1 MNMKKWMT
9 PTAVEEN
16 FLANNTVST
25 CYKIACNTDV
35 ANNVEWSFYG
45 LSSVAHY
52 HRKEF
57 CGNAEHQVLVTN
69 KKNEI
74 VGMKELHAD
83 NGVLDCTLYTDVK
96 YDKEMAPSDI
106 SKHIGKTVYWKT
118 HTGAWPVTIEYHH
131 QGTVQLVDAAKQNM
145 S

>member
-1 MNMKKWMT
+1 MKKWTT
-9 PTAVEEN
+9 PMAVEEN

-25 CYKIACNTDV
+25 CYKIACNTEA
-35 ANNVEWSFYG
+35 ANNVEKSFYPIG
-45 LSSVAHY
+45 SSVHK
-52 HRKEF
+52 HRPDF

-83 NGVLDCTLYTDVK
+83 EGVLDCTLYTDVK
-96 YDKEMAPSDI
+96 YNTEMAPSDI
-106 SKHIGKTVYWKT
+106 SKHIDHTVYWKT
-118 HTGAWPVTIEYHH
+118 HTNVGPLKIEYHH
-131 QGTVQLVDAAKQNM
+131 QGIVQLVNAAKQNM

>member
-25 CYKIACNTDV
+25 CYKIACNTDA
-35 ANNVEWSFYG
+35 ANNVEKSFYPHSYQG
-45 LSSVAHY
+45 HY
-52 HRKEF
+52 HRPDF

-74 VGMKELHAD
+74 VGMKELNAD
-83 NGVLDCTLYTDVK
+83 NGVLDCTLYTDVS
-96 YDKEMAPSDI
+96 YNKEMAPSDI
-106 SKHIGKTVYWKT
+106 TKYINKKVYWKT
-118 HTGAWPVTIEYHH
+118 HTTFLIFDTEYHH

>member
-1 MNMKKWMT
+1 MKKWLI

-25 CYKIACNTDV
+25 CYKIACNTEA
-35 ANNVEWSFYG
+35 ANKVEKIFYPIG
-45 LSSVAHY
+45 STAHK
-52 HRKEF
+52 HRPDF

-69 KKNEI
+69 NKNEI

-83 NGVLDCTLYTDVK
+83 EGVLDCTLYTDVK

-106 SKHIGKTVYWKT
+106 SNHIGNTVYWKT
-118 HTGAWPVTIEYHH
+118 HTGAWPLKIEYHH
-131 QGTVQLVDAAKQNM
+131 QGIVQLVDAAKQNM

>member
-1 MNMKKWMT
+1 MKKWMT

-25 CYKIACNTDV
+25 CYKIACNTDD
-35 ANNVEWSFYG
+35 ANNVEKSFYPRYFA
-45 LSSVAHY
+45 LHT
-52 HRKEF
+52 HRPDF
-57 CGNAEHQVLVTN
+57 CGKAEHQVLVTN
-69 KKNEI
+69 EKNEI

-83 NGVLDCTLYTDVK
+83 KGVLDCTLYTDVK

-106 SKHIGKTVYWKT
+106 SNHIGNTVYWKT
-118 HTGAWPVTIEYHH
+118 HTGAGLLKIEYHH
-131 QGTVQLVDAAKQNM
+131 QGIVQLVNAAKQNM

>member
-1 MNMKKWMT
+1 MKKWMT

-25 CYKIACNTDV
+25 CYKIACNTEA
-35 ANNVEWSFYG
+35 ANSVEKIFYPIG
-45 LSSVAHY
+45 HTIIY
-52 HRKEF
+52 HRGNY
-57 CGNAEHQVLVTN
+57 CGNAENQVLVTN
-69 KKNEI
+69 EKNEI

-83 NGVLDCTLYTDVK
+83 EGVLDCTLYTDVK

-131 QGTVQLVDAAKQNM
+131 QGTVKLVDAAKQNM